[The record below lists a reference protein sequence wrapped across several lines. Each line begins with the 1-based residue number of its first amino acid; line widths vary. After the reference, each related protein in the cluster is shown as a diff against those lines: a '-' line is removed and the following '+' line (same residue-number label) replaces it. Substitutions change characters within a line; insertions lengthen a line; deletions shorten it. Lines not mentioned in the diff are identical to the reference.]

1 MLGWKD
7 LLWALGIC
15 VVLTGFFQWRPA
27 YNARELIERDAR
39 DAFLEA
45 YKGRREVDGDVITP
59 PGKGAHI
66 DASKSMVLRRT
77 MQILAD
83 KISWTGNRAEIVA
96 RHSVELVAQP
106 PEEDTV
112 DVHITLEK
120 RGNRWVYTLFEVR
133 DGTIQTE
140 FDGSNPWVAALV
152 AAEAEQQETAEDG
165 G

>member
-7 LLWALGIC
+7 LLWAIGVC
-15 VVLTGFFQWRPA
+15 AVLTGFFQWMPA
-27 YNARELIERDAR
+27 YNARELIERDAK

-59 PGKGAHI
+59 HGKGAHI

-112 DVHITLEK
+112 EVHVTLEK
-120 RGNRWVYTLFEVR
+120 RGSRWVYTLFEVR

-140 FDGSNPWVAALV
+140 FDGTNPWVAALV
-152 AAEAEQQETAEDG
+152 AAEAEQQEAAEDG